1 MDLVK
6 ILDLN
11 KFQLREDKFSK
22 GEEDECKKSIS
33 WEDLNKIHD
42 PKKYIKKLND
52 IKSNPKYETFSQT
65 YFHAGDT
72 IQFQKYALLK
82 SRLLEYPGKTVNIKE
97 FTLFNN
103 YNLHSTYDTFL
114 YLFNKV
120 KKGIYVSIKNNALD
134 VFLPFSNIGYVNN
147 WADNLERLNPGLM
160 RQMKQDKRNVSNPY
174 HWYANNCFF
183 STSKVKF
190 TSDGKGKGQG
200 KVKGKEYISEGDKTE
215 TTFKYFLKYFLE
227 EMNKTGNKMNDID
240 FFFSPRDFPV
250 FRKNGI
256 EPYDKLLGN
265 KKLDKRYIHDIY
277 TPILS
282 QCTNI
287 DFHDIP
293 IPTQDDM
300 LRITNDIY
308 PDDCKNN
315 KSDVVNFEMNFSK
328 KKPVCVFRGGATGCG
343 TTVETN
349 MRLKAAYL
357 SVLWEGKGKDILD
370 ARLTSLA
377 QLYKPK
383 INIENH
389 TFEKTLK
396 DDDSTLR
403 GGGGKGKGKGKDKKD
418 HGRGNGTYIYKG
430 LNITAGK
437 SNFMNLVDQSKHK
450 YILNIDGHVKAFR
463 LGNELRMGS
472 VVLLVDSPYKLWFQG
487 LGFKDEEHYIL
498 IKNDLSDLEEKIE
511 WCKLNDDKCEQIA
524 KNSLDFYNKYLSK
537 EGMYDY
543 FYNLLKNLGKIRR
556 RPVIEKVKDKKLNI
570 VVAYRDPGDNS
581 RKAQLDIFLEQMS
594 LIFEDLIDYHI
605 YIVEQEGDRDDY
617 DKLPEEFIQKDTK
630 QVKFNLGILKNI
642 GFKLANDVNKDDDN
656 SYYVLSD
663 VDLLPSNELIND
675 YLKFPKSPIHLGNMG
690 TRYNTKEEPDPN
702 FLGGVLSFKAE
713 DFIKCNGYPNDFWGW
728 GGEDNA
734 LLYRLQKADINI
746 DKSIEP
752 VIDLEEESSL
762 TKKGDIIKEKT
773 NKLWE
778 QDMYMKK
785 EIKKKNLEENKNTW
799 QENGVNSLDGLYK
812 IMGDPEQYGGAKNI
826 SHYKVYLK
834 AGSQDLPEPDSS
846 SLKSDKESSDKEPSV
861 KEPSD
866 KEPSDKEPSDKEP
879 SVKEPPVKEPP
890 VKEPSVKEPSVKE
903 PSVKEPSV
911 KEPSVKDLTK
921 LSLEKLYEKYEECQ
935 VNINSEEDIKLNEKM
950 KKKIKMIIDNSDLTK
965 KQLDELYDREY
976 LSHPDY
982 NNPNFARDI
991 SEKAEFNINKISL
1004 NKDNKCDNKEFELAN
1019 HQRLLK
1025 NFINNETPY
1034 KSLLL
1039 FHGVGVGKTCSGVTI
1054 SESFRDMYVRKNKKI
1069 IIVRKAGLSQGW
1081 KDTIFDPEKGDNQCS
1096 GPDFLDIVNEE
1107 NYFNKRDPNTIKRE
1121 QNKLIKKYYEF
1132 YQYGTFSG
1140 KIKEILGNESDPE
1153 VIKFKINKYFSNRLL
1168 IVDEY
1173 HNLREDS
1180 ENLTDSEKGNK
1191 ENQSALKN
1199 LYKVI
1204 KYSNNLRI
1212 VFLTATPM
1220 YNTASEIFLLL
1231 NFMLLNDNRPLL
1243 NEKDYIDKKTGQITA
1258 GGKDIINQKCRGYIS
1273 YLRGENPVDFPLRLY
1288 PTDKLTILP
1297 EAAPTHDLFSERI
1310 KEPLRFLITY
1320 KNDMR
1325 GHQKDIYKK
1334 YLDKEVADKD
1344 PDKEKKM
1351 GINKKLPQICNIVY
1365 PSLKDKDYG
1374 RDGFLEVFNKSGK
1387 RFKYKEGQ
1395 KQILKEKYLGSVSI
1409 KFKNILKNIKS
1420 SSGIIFIYTDYI
1432 WSGALPLALVLEHI
1446 GFNKY
1451 GNKNLLDLDDKE
1463 DPVSYDMKK
1472 HLSDYSDR
1480 SLFKQANYIILSG
1493 DSSISGDE
1501 KTRDN
1506 ELKILK
1512 SEDNKNGELIK
1523 VVIGSSVSGEGV
1535 DLKNIREIHVVDPWY
1550 HLNKLEQIIGRGIRF
1565 CSHNML
1571 SKDERNVTVFLHTT
1585 IYNGKET
1592 IDHYNYRRG
1601 ERKSIE
1607 IGEIEMILKENAI
1620 DCYLFK
1626 GGNIIK
1632 KKDVAPINIK
1642 TSKGKDLLVEVYDK
1656 PNTKVCSFQS
1666 KCDYI
1671 CVNIN
1676 KKEKDKLDELTDDT
1690 LNYDTFDMKYF
1701 NDITKK
1707 ITNYINE
1714 LFEKKNYYSLED
1726 IVDHIQYYKNI
1737 NKYIIYKSIKNII
1750 DHKETVYDKNKNK
1763 GYIICRGD
1771 YYIYQPLFN
1780 NDESIPIYYRSTT
1793 VNNKNKFN
1801 IEDIDIDYPE
1811 EIEDS
1816 DEDTN
1821 DIDIIKKYL
1830 ISKYEDLIRDG
1841 TKPALPGGVL
1851 GTFGFLRK
1859 GDILFKKIYCE
1870 YLLDRLAYDDRSKYI
1885 RYLLNKN
1892 IKDISIEEGELFR
1905 GKSMKEFE
1913 KIAYD
1918 YFSNNFIYKNDKK
1931 RELFKSGGNPA
1942 GYFIINENELVKKI
1956 KGMKQKDEIAQEMG
1970 KCVEYYRKVDDDFKI
1985 IDTVN
1990 SDKKFETGKYW
2001 VHTYWNN
2008 SKEPVLKIVEE
2019 PYLGGRGAREASS
2032 GATSK
2037 DQLIKYLK
2045 NNIKD
2050 EILTE
2055 LNNKIG
2061 LLSKYGKKELCKLIE
2076 IVFRLKDKISSD
2088 MKYFINFDLLY
2099 HKLK

>member
-6 ILDLN
+6 ILDLSKWN
-11 KFQLREDKFSK
+11 ELRADKFSK
-22 GEEDECKKSIS
+22 GDEVSCQKSIA
-33 WEDLNKIHD
+33 WKELDKIND

-52 IKSNPKYETFSQT
+52 IKSNPKYETFSQV
-65 YFHAGDT
+65 YFHAGDP
-72 IQFQKYALLK
+72 IQFQKYGLLK
-82 SRLLEYPGKTVNIKE
+82 SSRLNYPGKTVNLKE

-147 WADNLERLNPGLM
+147 WADNLEQLNPGLM
-160 RQMKQDKRNVSNPY
+160 RQLKQDKRNISNPD
-174 HWYANNCFF
+174 HWYANNCFI
-183 STSKVKF
+183 SSSKVKF
-190 TSDGKGKGQG
+190 TSDGKSKGKGKG
-200 KVKGKEYISEGDKTE
+200 KVKGKEYIVEGDKTE

-227 EMNKTGNKMNDID
+227 DMNKKGKRMNDMD

-250 FRKNGI
+250 FRKNGL
-256 EPYDKLLGN
+256 EPYEKLLGN
-265 KKLDKRYIHDIY
+265 KKLESEYIHDIY

-308 PDDCKNN
+308 PDDCENT
-315 KSDVVNFEMNFSK
+315 KSDATDFEMNFSK

-349 MRLKAAYL
+349 MRLKAAYY
-357 SVLWEGKGKDILD
+357 SVLWKSEGKDILD
-370 ARLTSLA
+370 AKLTSIA

-383 INIENH
+383 VNFDKN
-389 TFEKTLK
+389 TFVSPLK
-396 DDDSTLR
+396 DGDSTLR
-403 GGGGKGKGKGKDKKD
+403 GGGGKGKGKGKDKKNQ
-418 HGRGNGTYIYKG
+418 GRGNGTYIYKG

-437 SNFMNLVDQSKHK
+437 SHFMDLEEQSKHK

-487 LGFKDEEHYIL
+487 LGFEDEKHYIL
-498 IKNDLSDLEEKIE
+498 IKEDLSDLEEKIG
-511 WCKLNDDKCEQIA
+511 WCQDHEEECTKIA
-524 KNSLDFYNKYLSK
+524 KNGLDFYNKYLSK

-543 FYNLLKNLGKIRR
+543 FYNLIKNLGKIRKQ
-556 RPVIEKVKDKKLNI
+556 PVIKKIKGKKLNI
-570 VVAYRDPGDNS
+570 VVAYRDPGDGYRES
-581 RKAQLDIFLEQMS
+581 QLKVFLEQIG
-594 LIFEDLIDYHI
+594 LIFKDLIDYHI
-605 YIVEQEGDRDDY
+605 YIVEQEGKRENY
-617 DKLPEEFIQKDTK
+617 DELPEELKQKGSDNMA
-630 QVKFNLGILKNI
+630 KFNLGILKNI
-642 GFKLANDVNKDDDN
+642 GFKLASDENENDDN

-663 VDLLPSNELIND
+663 VDLLPSNELLDD
-675 YLKFPKSPIHLGNMG
+675 YLRYPSSPIHLGNIG
-690 TRYNTKEEPDPN
+690 TRYNLDGKDDN
-702 FLGGVLSFKAE
+702 FLGGVLSVNSDDFK
-713 DFIKCNGYPNDFWGW
+713 KCNGYPNNFWGW

-734 LLYRLQKADINI
+734 LLYRFKQNNI
-746 DKSIEP
+746 KIQRPEGS
-752 VIDLEEESSL
+752 VIDLEEMNINEKMEDL
-762 TKKGDIIKEKT
+762 KQKQTKDYLKREK
-773 NKLWE
+773 
-778 QDMYMKK
+778 
-785 EIKKKNLEENKNTW
+785 LEEERKSGNWST
-799 QENGVNSLDGLYK
+799 NGVNSIDGLYK

-834 AGSQDLPEPDSS
+834 VGDEELPE
-846 SLKSDKESSDKEPSV
+846 SDKESSLKEPSLKKLPSKEPSV
-861 KEPSD
+861 I
-866 KEPSDKEPSDKEP
+866 
-879 SVKEPPVKEPP
+879 
-890 VKEPSVKEPSVKE
+890 
-903 PSVKEPSV
+903 
-911 KEPSVKDLTK
+911 DLTK
-921 LSLEKLYEKYEECQ
+921 LPLEKLYEKYEECQ
-935 VNINSEEDIKLNEKM
+935 VNINSKKDTKLNSKY
-950 KKKIKMIIDNSDLTK
+950 KKKIKILIDNSDLSK
-965 KQLDELYDREY
+965 EQLEELYKREY
-976 LSHPDY
+976 LSHPEY
-982 NNPNFARDI
+982 NNPNFVNDI
-991 SEKAEFNINKISL
+991 SKKAEFNINKISL

-1054 SESFRDMYVRKNKKI
+1054 SESFRDMYVRKNQKI

-1096 GPDFLDIVNEE
+1096 GSDFLDIVNEE
-1107 NYFNKRDPNTIKRE
+1107 KYFNKRDPNTIKRE

-1132 YQYGTFSG
+1132 YQYGTFSS
-1140 KIKEILGNESDPE
+1140 KIKEILGNETDPE

-1180 ENLTDSEKGNK
+1180 ENLTSTENGNK

-1204 KYSNNLRI
+1204 KYSDNLRI
-1212 VFLTATPM
+1212 IFLTATPM

-1243 NEKDYIDKKTGQITA
+1243 NEKEYIDKKTGQITSA
-1258 GGKDIINQKCRGYIS
+1258 GKDIINQKCRGYIS

-1288 PTDKLTILP
+1288 PDEKGLTILP
-1297 EAAPTHDLFSERI
+1297 KDAPTHDLFSERI

-1320 KNDMR
+1320 KNDMKLL
-1325 GHQKDIYKK
+1325 QKEIYKK
-1334 YLDKEVADKD
+1334 YLDVEVEDKD

-1374 RDGFLEVFNKSGK
+1374 KEGFFEAFNKSGK
-1387 RFKYKEGQ
+1387 RFKYKEGSD
-1395 KQILKEKYLGSVSI
+1395 QILKETEIDRVSI
-1409 KFKNILKNIKS
+1409 KFKNILTNIKS
-1420 SSGIIFIYTDYI
+1420 SNGIIFIYTDYI
-1432 WSGALPLALVLEHI
+1432 WSGALPLALALEHI

-1451 GNKNLLDLDDKE
+1451 GNKNLLDLDDVE
-1463 DPVSYDMKK
+1463 EPVSYDMKK
-1472 HLSDYSDR
+1472 HLNDYPDK

-1493 DSSISGDE
+1493 DSNISGDE

-1535 DLKNIREIHVVDPWY
+1535 DFKNIREIHVVDPWY

-1571 SKDERNVTVFLHTT
+1571 SKDERNVTVFLHTSV
-1585 IYNGKET
+1585 YNGEET

-1607 IGEIEMILKENAI
+1607 IGEIEMILKQNAV

-1626 GGNIIK
+1626 EGNIIK
-1632 KKDVAPINIK
+1632 KKDVVPIKIK
-1642 TSKGKDLLVEVYDK
+1642 TSKGKELLVEVYDK

-1666 KCDYI
+1666 KCDYK
-1671 CVNIN
+1671 CSNVHTV
-1676 KKEKDKLDELTDDT
+1676 DKAGLDGLTDDT
-1690 LNYDTFDMKYF
+1690 LNYDTFDVKYF
-1701 NDITKK
+1701 NDITKQ

-1714 LFEKKNYYSLED
+1714 LFQKKNYYSLND

-1737 NKYIIYKSIKNII
+1737 NKYIIYNSIKNII

-1801 IEDIDIDYPE
+1801 IEDINIDYPE

-1821 DIDIIKKYL
+1821 DIAKIAQHL
-1830 ISKYEDLIRDG
+1830 QGKYENLIKD
-1841 TKPALPGGVL
+1841 KKNALGN
-1851 GTFGFLRK
+1851 FGFLRK
-1859 GDILFKKIYCE
+1859 KDILFKKIYCE

-1905 GKSMKEFE
+1905 GKSMREFE

-1931 RELFKSGGNPA
+1931 RELFKSGGNPD
-1942 GYFIINENELVKKI
+1942 GYFIINEYELI
-1956 KGMKQKDEIAQEMG
+1956 KRIRKMKQKEEIIKEMG
-1970 KCVEYYRKVDDDFKI
+1970 NCVEYYRKDGDNFKI
-1985 IDTVN
+1985 IDTVK
-1990 SDKKFETGKYW
+1990 SDKSFTTGKYW

-2008 SKEPVLKIVEE
+2008 SKDPALKIVEE
-2019 PYLGGRGAREASS
+2019 PNLGREASS
-2032 GATSK
+2032 GTFSK
-2037 DQLIKYLK
+2037 DELIKYLK
-2045 NNIKD
+2045 INIKED
-2050 EILTE
+2050 IFIE
-2055 LNNKIG
+2055 LNNKVS
-2061 LLSKYGKKELCKLIE
+2061 LLSTYSKDNLCKLIE
-2076 IVFRLKDKISSD
+2076 IVFRLKDEESVD
-2088 MKYFINFDLLY
+2088 RGHFIKFDLLY